1 MQKSVEYNSMC
12 GIKNNLHNVNQIYT
26 GLWLRSIWLCSKHT
40 SRKVRKESSTGMKD
54 MF

>member
-1 MQKSVEYNSMC
+1 MQESVEYNSMC

-26 GLWLRSIWLCSKHT
+26 GLWLCSMWLCSKRT
-40 SRKVRKESSTGMKD
+40 SWTIRKESSTGMND